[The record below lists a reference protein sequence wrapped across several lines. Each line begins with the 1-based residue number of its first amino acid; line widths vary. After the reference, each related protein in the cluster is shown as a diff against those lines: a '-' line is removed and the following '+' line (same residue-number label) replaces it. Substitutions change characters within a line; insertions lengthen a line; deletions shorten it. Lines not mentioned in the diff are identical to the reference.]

1 MFAGIVQRVSSV
13 FHDYIV
19 RAEEV
24 PCAPRTCEVAVYGVA
39 RSDIDAVTR
48 LIKDL
53 DRQMAMPA
61 DCVALARVI
70 DLETTVQ
77 YYPELLDLLWNEEG
91 VIDLT
96 AEGCRRSR
104 WPCTP
109 T

>member
-1 MFAGIVQRVSSV
+1 
-13 FHDYIV
+13 
-19 RAEEV
+19 
-24 PCAPRTCEVAVYGVA
+24 
-39 RSDIDAVTR
+39 
-48 LIKDL
+48 
-53 DRQMAMPA
+53 MAMPA